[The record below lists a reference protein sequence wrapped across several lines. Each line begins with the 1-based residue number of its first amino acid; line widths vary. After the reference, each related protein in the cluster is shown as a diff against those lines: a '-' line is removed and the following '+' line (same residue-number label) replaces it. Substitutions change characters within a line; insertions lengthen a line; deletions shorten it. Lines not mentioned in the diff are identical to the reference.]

1 MFIFVLYL
9 TQTLT
14 IIHVAA
20 DFISK
25 LLVRD
30 PRLRLGG
37 GGSEEVKSHP
47 FFTGID
53 WQLLFDR
60 RYQPPFNPCTDQ
72 DITSAENFESE
83 FRDLEISASEDV
95 GAHDPNPMGYVRENR
110 LGSDTFA
117 GFSFQPDVSDFPVYI
132 Y

>member
-1 MFIFVLYL
+1 M
-9 TQTLT
+9 
-14 IIHVAA
+14 

-30 PRLRLGG
+30 PHQRLGG
-37 GGSEEVKSHP
+37 GGAEQVKSHA

-53 WQLLFDR
+53 WQLLLDR

-83 FRDLEISASEDV
+83 FRDLEISASEDI
-95 GAHDPNPMGYVRENR
+95 GAHEPNAEGMVREHR

-117 GFSFQPDVSDFPVYI
+117 GFSFQPDVRHPPSPLPYVALTLPFFYI
-132 Y
+132 VCILRRV